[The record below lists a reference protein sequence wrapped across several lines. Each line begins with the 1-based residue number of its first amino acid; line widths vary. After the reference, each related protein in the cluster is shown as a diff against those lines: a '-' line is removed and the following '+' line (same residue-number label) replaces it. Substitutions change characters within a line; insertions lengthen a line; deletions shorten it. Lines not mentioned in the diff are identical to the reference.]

1 MDAENRTA
9 SSDTSSATQIPDSG
23 SPHNKNTVS
32 PEPRPRARFPDGATD
47 EKIEDAKP
55 SHGDSERHILQM
67 DECYDELGFGF
78 TERKKW
84 TILTIIFLVQVS
96 M

>member
-1 MDAENRTA
+1 MDAENRTTV
-9 SSDTSSATQIPDSG
+9 SDTSSATQIPDSG
-23 SPHNKNTVS
+23 SPHHKNTVS
-32 PEPRPRARFPDGATD
+32 PESHPRARFPDGATD
-47 EKIEDAKP
+47 EKIEDADP
-55 SHGDSERHILQM
+55 FHGQSERHELQM
-67 DECYDELGFGF
+67 DECYDQLGFGF